1 MKNVKFSVLALAMM
15 ALSGCTIVPGQGLST
30 QGKDIIDLPDSNYDL
45 NKMVNVYPLT
55 PGLVEQLL
63 PGKVDSRANPE
74 LDRQA
79 PELPISHRRRR
90 RADGYR
96 LGPPG
101 ADHPRRSV
109 P

>member
-30 QGKDIIDLPDSNYDL
+30 RGKDIIDLPDSNYDL

-63 PGKVDSRANPE
+63 LAKSTPARILNWIASFRTTNIAS
-74 LDRQA
+74 A
-79 PELPISHRRRR
+79 S
-90 RADGYR
+90 ATY
-96 LGPPG
+96 
-101 ADHPRRSV
+101 
-109 P
+109 